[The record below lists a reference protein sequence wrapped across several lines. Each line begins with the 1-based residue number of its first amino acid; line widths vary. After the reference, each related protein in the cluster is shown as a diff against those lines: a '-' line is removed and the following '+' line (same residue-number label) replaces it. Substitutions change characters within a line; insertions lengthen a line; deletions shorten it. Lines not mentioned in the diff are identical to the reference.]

1 MDIHKAY
8 QILQADPNDSDQS
21 IESRYEI
28 LHSQHKSKADLAP
41 NEHLREK
48 FNISLQDLEIAYAK
62 VIRYRNG
69 SDSPDTKQLP
79 ITNAHLE
86 NKIQNY
92 EKEEGA
98 GVKSLKKEVEKLNK
112 NFKYAFFASV
122 FFLATAVLLY
132 VKFNDKKNALE
143 KLEITYKE
151 ISTELEKLKA
161 YEKIFSQ
168 SKNLKIKNNNDM
180 PLTIKYLKVWYV
192 SQDEENTPKLKSI
205 EYTNLTL
212 SPGEDFRPTFTK
224 NNTSIELTNWVYL
237 YTTVQIGDV
246 KLGQGLHCDEVKN
259 GEWSITTK

>member
-21 IESRYEI
+21 IASRYEI

-48 FNISLQDLEIAYAK
+48 FNNSLQDLEIAYAK

-92 EKEEGA
+92 EKEDGA
-98 GVKSLKKEVEKLNK
+98 GVKSLKKELEKLNK

-122 FFLATAVLLY
+122 FFLATTVYFLLQY
-132 VKFNDKKNALE
+132 KDVNKKYERVMPEFKEL
-143 KLEITYKE
+143 KTYKGAFTTGSKLVIRNSDD
-151 ISTELEKLKA
+151 IS
-161 YEKIFSQ
+161 
-168 SKNLKIKNNNDM
+168 LKIS
-180 PLTIKYLKVWYV
+180 YLEVWYLQMEQGKDTV
-192 SQDEENTPKLKSI
+192 ITSKTFEVPLLE
-205 EYTNLTL
+205 
-212 SPGEDFRPTFTK
+212 PGRSYSPTFTEK
-224 NNTSIELTNWVYL
+224 NSVKDITNWVFL
-237 YTTVQIGDV
+237 YMNVQSEN
-246 KLGQGLHCDEVKN
+246 KKFGQGIHCSAVPN
-259 GEWSITTK
+259 GEIKLTTN